1 MERDFH
7 DSVRERRALIDPDKE
22 GLPRAIGKTVVFS
35 GLYAGSVWALYEGV
49 EKIREIFSS
58 GLYESIF

>member
-1 MERDFH
+1 MERNLH

-22 GLPRAIGKTVVFS
+22 GLPRAIGKAVDFS

-49 EKIREIFSS
+49 EKIREVFSD
-58 GLYESIF
+58 GLYENIF